1 MKNIN
6 DTVKEMKTLADSLSS
21 FSFPKVS
28 LKKEKDVL
36 ILKQRSII
44 LDGYFIAL
52 CLSKSDYGNFFL
64 ESLQIQSE
72 YSSFLP
78 FNIVCK
84 LGKVFLGE
92 KDLAYTEFF
101 KENKKIYFW
110 SIKTKDGLIF
120 NTEENSEIINYEGFK
135 FFIMNKDGYDF
146 I

>member
-1 MKNIN
+1 MKNIKE
-6 DTVKEMKTLADSLSS
+6 TVKEMKALSDLLAIS
-21 FSFPKVS
+21 SFPKVS

-44 LDGYFIAL
+44 LDGYYIAL
-52 CLSKSDYGNFFL
+52 CLSKSDYGEFFL

-78 FNIVCK
+78 FNVICK
-84 LGKVFLGE
+84 LGKIFFGE
-92 KDLAYTEFF
+92 KHLSYTEFF

-110 SIKTKDGLIF
+110 SIKTKDDLIL
-120 NTEENSEIINYEGFK
+120 NIEEKSKIINYEGFK
-135 FFIMNKDGYDF
+135 FYIMNKDGYDF

>member
-6 DTVKEMKTLADSLSS
+6 ETVKEMKVLADSLAP
-21 FSFPKVS
+21 FSFPKVT

-52 CLSKSDYGNFFL
+52 CLSKSDYGIFFL

-78 FNIVCK
+78 FNVICK
-84 LGKVFLGE
+84 LGQMFFGE
-92 KDLAYTEFF
+92 KDLSYTEFF
-101 KENKKIYFW
+101 KDNKKIYFW
-110 SIKTKDGLIF
+110 SIKTKDGLIL
-120 NTEENSEIINYEGFK
+120 NTDENSKIINYEGFK